1 MTDVR
6 RLFVVVCLEVTDACA
21 TRGCV
26 CMYFGRRFDNQWLV
40 RARCMYVRTWPPGR
54 GTETLQKFTARPL
67 RRVIR
72 EPAAL
77 SFCPPLAC
85 CGYLAIRSYVH
96 IGFTDQTDSCCFR
109 WGLLSCNGRTQD
121 YLSVV
126 NPCVGGLNT
135 HRLLMRWT
143 LLPAWMHMPRSSKSF
158 SVNSQAP

>member
-1 MTDVR
+1 
-6 RLFVVVCLEVTDACA
+6 
-21 TRGCV
+21 
-26 CMYFGRRFDNQWLV
+26 
-40 RARCMYVRTWPPGR
+40 MYVFRAAFRQQMARAGPVYICPHMTSRSWDGN
-54 GTETLQKFTARPL
+54 LQKFTARPL

-85 CGYLAIRSYVH
+85 CGYLAIRSYIH

-135 HRLLMRWT
+135 HRLLMGWT
-143 LLPAWMHMPRSSKSF
+143 LLTAWMHIPRSSKSF